1 MISVNFRKND
11 PAFPRLLAKKL
22 NDLQSNIAGKS
33 DIGHTHEITDVTG
46 LQTALD
52 GKVSTETTIAGV
64 NLQDSITKAELLTAL
79 NVEDGADDNVI
90 ESITVNGNAATIDA
104 STKTASVTIPEASQS
119 TSGVM
124 SSSDKTKLD
133 NLETIKGI
141 KSDEKIVSLTQN
153 TDLLQTTLS
162 IAIEQ
167 GTAGTADEGKTFIR
181 LKGINNAEVS
191 SVDASAFV
199 IDGMLQSAEIYSYD
213 GTTWTPSTPTGGT
226 IPSTAGVYIRLA
238 WNSDAGDQVSYLDVS
253 TLIDAYTA
261 GNGLELSAN
270 NEFSIKI
277 DSTPGNVTLT
287 TSANGLKASVD
298 LSGKQDTLTA
308 GTNIDITNNT
318 VSAKGYVYDDTKQ
331 SFAEGNNVNT
341 ASGNNSHAEGYATV
355 AYGENSHAEGKGTES
370 KGVGSHTEGQFT
382 FAFGESSHAEGRDT
396 TASGNHSHAE
406 GNSTVAYGENSHVE
420 GDYDSDN
427 TIGGSWEYDDNSTVI
442 REHNESGGISDI
454 SVNQIVFVKD
464 GDEYVYR
471 KVVSVG
477 ETSFTVDKAIVHGET
492 ETYISTVLGGI
503 AYGRDSHAEGKSCA
517 IGDYSHAEGMSN
529 AIGEESHTE
538 GFYNDAIGDYSH
550 AEGQGTT
557 ASGTTSHSEG
567 SGTVASGVCSHAEG
581 CNASASGYAS
591 HAEGFRSQAT
601 NSNYSSNTLTAD
613 SNTTNGYICHA
624 EGNATIAQGYNSHAE
639 GKKTFASGGV
649 SHAEGENTVVKG
661 NWGHAEGYNTVSGGN
676 YTRNDQDIYSGDQN
690 GDEFAHAEGH
700 ATIASGQA
708 SHAEGVKTFAKG
720 SCSHAEGNLSIASG
734 YASHAEGGGDDAWR
748 GEGYTTASGEASHA
762 EGYITTASGIGSH
775 SEGFHTIA
783 QNASEHAQGKYNK
796 SNSYTDNDKTINTIH
811 STGIGTSNND
821 RKNAVEVM
829 DNGDV
834 YVIGIGGYDGT
845 NPESAQTLQQVIAS
859 LVPSA

>member
-420 GDYDSDN
+420 GEYDSDN

-464 GDEYVYR
+464 GDVYVYR

-492 ETYISTVLGGI
+492 NAYISKVLCGI

-517 IGDYSHAEGMSN
+517 IGDYSHAEGYSTASGN
-529 AIGEESHTE
+529 ISHTE
-538 GFYNDAIGDYSH
+538 GIS
-550 AEGQGTT
+550 TI
-557 ASGTTSHSEG
+557 ASGL
-567 SGTVASGVCSHAEG
+567 CSHAEG
-581 CNASASGYAS
+581 DSTTASNDHSHAEGISTTASGFASHAEGNDSVASGYAS
-591 HAEGFRSQAT
+591 HAGG
-601 NSNYSSNTLTAD
+601 
-613 SNTTNGYICHA
+613 NG
-624 EGNATIAQGYNSHAE
+624 TIAN
-639 GKKTFASGGV
+639 
-649 SHAEGENTVVKG
+649 
-661 NWGHAEGYNTVSGGN
+661 
-676 YTRNDQDIYSGDQN
+676 QDN
-690 GDEFAHAEGH
+690 M
-700 ATIASGQA
+700 
-708 SHAEGVKTFAKG
+708 
-720 SCSHAEGNLSIASG
+720 
-734 YASHAEGGGDDAWR
+734 
-748 GEGYTTASGEASHA
+748 TA
-762 EGYITTASGIGSH
+762 I
-775 SEGFHTIA
+775 
-783 QNASEHAQGKYNK
+783 GKYNK
-796 SNSYTDNDKTINTIH
+796 TYDANSATTLFVVGDGLEGSRHNAFEVINEVSANTTYSTRATVNSFDNVLLGMPIGSVVLWAGDTDGSGGSVSGGTPDGWRLCDGNYISAISTSSTDYDFTISGEYYKAEDDIYRPLCKV
-811 STGIGTSNND
+811 IGTKYGNTTPSFG
-821 RKNAVEVM
+821 RVS
-829 DNGDV
+829 
-834 YVIGIGGYDGT
+834 I
-845 NPESAQTLQQVIAS
+845 S
-859 LVPSA
+859 LPNIPSVANMNYIIKYK